1 MPIYVFATPQYCN
14 WVRCDILKFYC
25 SKASKL
31 NILGKVEWNAYYYYL
46 NGKGN
51 FQNFKTNPWKNTE
64 LFHSMIKPE
73 QKSPLLIGPSGPVKW
88 YAMKY
93 FTLKTLNTNSQG
105 KVARQIFGNLPCRS
119 PLKNWNIFFHDM
131 MNEGRQ
137 WPWFQLCNHLCFW
150 MNDVLIKRGISKAIL
165 VGGFESAS
173 LQSCT
178 FKSTS

>member
-1 MPIYVFATPQYCN
+1 MSCLYHFTYEKGSLSLLNAVKSEITFLAKFWFSLECFLELNTFA
-14 WVRCDILKFYC
+14 
-25 SKASKL
+25 L
-31 NILGKVEWNAYYYYL
+31 N
-46 NGKGN
+46 KG
-51 FQNFKTNPWKNTE
+51 FVDA
-64 LFHSMIKPE
+64 I
-73 QKSPLLIGPSGPVKW
+73 LIGPSGPMKW
-88 YAMKY
+88 YAMKH

-119 PLKNWNIFFHDM
+119 PLKNWNIFFHDI